1 MKSALRIL
9 IVLMFCT
16 SISRAQLRVEGQAS
30 TAFVKANEGPSQYS
44 FDAGHG
50 SFAWRLDL
58 FSDAIVSE
66 HITFLSNLRV
76 IQDQIPHFD
85 LFAIRV
91 ADVASS
97 GVSIQAGEIDIP
109 FGNLSENRFPKEN
122 PFFHLPLM
130 NEHITSLCR
139 SDYKLWTLNQEYQI
153 GGDGVCLLDQGLYDV
168 GVKAYGSY
176 GIFDY
181 SVALINGMISSTGTY
196 SPNGLNPNGGYGKV
210 FRGAITPMIGLTLGA
225 SYAVGPFMKDE
236 SELILDSD
244 TNPDTSAFFGIRP
257 ENYLQKIVG
266 GDLTFSLEHFY
277 FSGQIISNTWEY
289 LDGVNLKA
297 FSYSAEARYAFTP
310 RFSGAIR
317 AGGISFNT
325 VSGIKEL
332 DADFQHVLYS
342 GKWDHD
348 VFRLE
353 GAVAYKL
360 DRALLLKI
368 GYEINR
374 TDRTY
379 DLPKDPVDNVMFAQ
393 TVLSF

>member
-1 MKSALRIL
+1 MKSVLRIL
-9 IVLMFCT
+9 IFLILCT
-16 SISRAQLRVEGQAS
+16 SIPRAQLRVEGQAS
-30 TAFVKANEGPSQYS
+30 TAFVKANDGPSQYS
-44 FDAGHG
+44 FDGGNG

-66 HITFLSNLRV
+66 NITFLSNLRV

-91 ADVASS
+91 ADIASS
-97 GVSIQAGEIDIP
+97 GVSVQAGEIDIP

-122 PFFHLPLM
+122 PFLDLPLM
-130 NEHITSLCR
+130 NEHITALCR
-139 SDYKLWTLNQEYQI
+139 SDYKLWTLIQEYQI
-153 GGDGVCLLDQGLYDV
+153 AGDGVCLLDQGLYDV
-168 GVKAYGSY
+168 GVKAYGSI
-176 GIFDY
+176 GMFDY

-210 FRGAITPMIGLTLGA
+210 FRGAITPMTGLTLGA
-225 SYAVGPFMKDE
+225 SYAIGPFMKNE
-236 SELILDSD
+236 SDLIIDSD
-244 TNPDTSAFFGIRP
+244 GNADTSAFFGISP
-257 ENYLQKIVG
+257 DNYLQKIIG
-266 GDLTFSLEHFY
+266 GDLSFSLEHFY
-277 FSGQIISNTWEY
+277 FSGEIISNTWEY

-310 RFSGAIR
+310 RVSGAIR
-317 AGGISFNT
+317 AGGISFNM
-325 VSGIKEL
+325 VSGMKEL
-332 DADFQHVLYS
+332 NAFFQPVLYT

-360 DRALLLKI
+360 DRALLLKL

-374 TDRTY
+374 TF
-379 DLPKDPVDNVMFAQ
+379 DLPRDPVDNVMFAQ

>member
-9 IVLMFCT
+9 IVLMLCI
-16 SISRAQLRVEGQAS
+16 SIPRAQLRVEGQAS
-30 TAFVKANEGPSQYS
+30 TAFVKANDGPSQYS
-44 FDAGHG
+44 FDGGNG

-76 IQDQIPHFD
+76 IEDQIPHFD

-91 ADVASS
+91 ADVASTGIS
-97 GVSIQAGEIDIP
+97 LQAGEIDIP

-122 PFFHLPLM
+122 PFFDLPLM
-130 NEHITSLCR
+130 NEHITALCR

-153 GGDGVCLLDQGLYDV
+153 AGDGVCLLDQGLYDV

-210 FRGAITPMIGLTLGA
+210 FRGAITPMTGLTLGA
-225 SYAVGPFMKDE
+225 SYAIGPFMKNE
-236 SELILDSD
+236 SDLILENEG
-244 TNPDTSAFFGIRP
+244 NPDTSAFFGISP
-257 ENYLQKIVG
+257 DNYLQKIIG
-266 GDLTFSLEHFY
+266 GDILFSLEHFW
-277 FSGQIISNTWEY
+277 FSGEIVSNTWEY
-289 LDGVNLKA
+289 LNGVNLKA

-310 RFSGAIR
+310 RVSGAIR

-325 VSGIKEL
+325 VSGMKEGV
-332 DADFQHVLYS
+332 ANFPYHVLYT
-342 GKWDHD
+342 GHWDHD
-348 VFRLE
+348 TFRLE

-360 DRALLLKI
+360 DRALLLKL
-368 GYEINR
+368 GYEIN
-374 TDRTY
+374 RTY